1 MASGGDSI
9 LGHKHLNGWKL
20 FGLIVFL
27 ISVAVVSRL
36 TQINTTNPADISGMI
51 QFSVRL
57 AVPWLFI
64 AFAAS
69 SMVYVLP
76 NNLTKWV
83 MRNRRLI
90 GLCFAAGMAWQLF
103 FIFWFV
109 FGFFG
114 YYMEE
119 AYSYYD
125 LSEQIP
131 GYLVL
136 FAMTFTSFKFG
147 RNMLSPRQWRILH
160 KGSIYFIWAVVW
172 GTYWFELYFYDDMYD
187 ELQTIDYVYYWIGI
201 AAWGVRIVAWGLKRR
216 LKQKLEGMPGLP
228 ALIVS
233 GGLIGIGFFL
243 LLFGN
248 LWTPLNPDTF
258 DSFSFAGWAALFVP
272 YLAMVP
278 IFAAAVVASPAR
290 G

>member
-1 MASGGDSI
+1 MPNAGDSI
-9 LGHKHLNGWKL
+9 LGHKHLNGWNL

-36 TQINTTNPADISGMI
+36 TQIDTTNPADISGMI

-57 AVPWLFI
+57 AVPWLFV

-69 SMVYVLP
+69 SLVYLFP
-76 NNLTKWV
+76 NNLTKWI

-103 FIFWFV
+103 FILWFV

-119 AYSYYD
+119 AYNYYD

-147 RNMLSPRQWRILH
+147 RSRLSPRQWRILH
-160 KGSIYFIWAVVW
+160 KGGIYFIWAVVW
-172 GTYWFELYFYDDMYD
+172 STYWFELYYYDDI
-187 ELQTIDYVYYWIGI
+187 QPIDYAYYWMGI
-201 AAWGVRIVAWGLKRR
+201 AAWGVRMAAWHKKRR
-216 LKQKLEGMPGLP
+216 SGQNLKGTFKLPVQIA
-228 ALIVS
+228 ALW
-233 GGLIGIGFFL
+233 LTGIGLYLIF
-243 LLFGN
+243 FGN
-248 LWTPLNPDTF
+248 FWTPLALGLL
-258 DSFSFAGWAALFVP
+258 AGSTLGGWIELIVPFLPIPLLYAAAL
-272 YLAMVP
+272 
-278 IFAAAVVASPAR
+278 VATPAR